1 MGKNGSEVL
10 TEQHRDLQELFR
22 RVSQPDEDR
31 RAVLKEIV
39 LTLAAHVAMEKEVL
53 VPALKERVGDSDT
66 LVARLEADHDQ
77 IEHILTLLE
86 RRKTNSPDVPD
97 MVTELLD
104 VTDRHVREADSN
116 LLPALRTSMDG
127 VALDEL
133 GETMESDERHHLTH
147 PHPMLPD
154 SGPLAGVSRKVA
166 AVVDKIRDNSDDI
179 GRSGT

>member
-1 MGKNGSEVL
+1 MGKTGAEVL
-10 TEQHRDLQELFR
+10 TEQHQELQELFQ

-31 RAVLKEIV
+31 RAVLKTIV

-53 VPALKERVGDSDT
+53 VPAVKEHVDDSDT
-66 LVARLEADHDQ
+66 LVSRLEADHDQ

-86 RRKTNSPDVPD
+86 RRKVNSPDVPD

-104 VTDRHVREADSN
+104 VTDRHVREADSH
-116 LLPALRTSMDG
+116 LIPALNKAFDE
-127 VALDEL
+127 VAMEEL

-154 SGPLAGVSRKVA
+154 SGPLAGVTRKVA